1 MLAPEFVSVFFGLK
15 PTTADAIKDIGY
27 SSLRCVTVVLFPRTI
42 AFSQGH
48 IERESVSLK
57 TKVFAWAMNR
67 AWLFR

>member
-27 SSLRCVTVVLFPRTI
+27 SSLKTINDVVLFPRTI

-48 IERESVSLK
+48 IEESVSLK
-57 TKVFAWAMNR
+57 TKVFAWAYELSADIR
-67 AWLFR
+67 